1 MKKYSPSS
9 VSPAKVKMV
18 ETYDNNGYIE
28 MAGLPTLCKVSYK
41 YATIDKSD
49 FIVLLPLNRY

>member
-41 YATIDKSD
+41 YVTIDKTD